1 VYLLLYFLFLGA
13 LIPKTLAVKLR
24 VNLPPTFLPFI
35 LLLQLY
41 PPPPPPKGKM
51 PHIASGGIGGLA
63 GGSLGGAGGAT
74 SVLTPKISVCSLV
87 ITSVVTSVV
96 TLVSVNISVTVV
108 GLVLVRPVPVLNPMV
123 LIPLLWVNKSPI
135 FGGLNISLG
144 IEPVILGS
152 VVGRVGRVGVI
163 GLNLLTVYPSLARL
177 LLIRLAYHTQKL
189 ELFFYLVI

>member
-1 VYLLLYFLFLGA
+1 
-13 LIPKTLAVKLR
+13 VKLR

-74 SVLTPKISVCSLV
+74 SVLVPVLISVCSLV

-152 VVGRVGRVGVI
+152 VVGRV
-163 GLNLLTVYPSLARL
+163 A
-177 LLIRLAYHTQKL
+177 
-189 ELFFYLVI
+189 